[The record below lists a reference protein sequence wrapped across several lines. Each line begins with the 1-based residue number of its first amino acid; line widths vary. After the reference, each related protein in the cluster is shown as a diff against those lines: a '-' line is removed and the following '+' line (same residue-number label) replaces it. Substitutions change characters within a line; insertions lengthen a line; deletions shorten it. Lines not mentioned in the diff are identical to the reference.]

1 MGTVVVTT
9 GEAVAVAEI
18 IGVVVAV
25 VWTIRR
31 LVGCCLLFD
40 I

>member
-9 GEAVAVAEI
+9 GDAVAVAEI

-25 VWTIRR
+25 VWTMSGAGGV
-31 LVGCCLLFD
+31 LSPF
-40 I
+40 

>member
-9 GEAVAVAEI
+9 GDAVAVAEI

-25 VWTIRR
+25 VWTIREAGGV
-31 LVGCCLLFD
+31 LSPF
-40 I
+40 

>member
-9 GEAVAVAEI
+9 GDAVAVAEI

-25 VWTIRR
+25 VWTIRG
-31 LVGCCLLFD
+31 VGVVLSPL
-40 I
+40 